1 MSKKEAASA
10 LFFVA
15 PDCGAAHL
23 LISRKAFVK
32 RLARF
37 IFLFVALTLVCGG
50 VLLLP
55 PDQALAAPDSR
66 YLDAP
71 GDLLDVAGVR
81 LHVRDTGRKDA
92 PAVILLH
99 GFGSSLHTF
108 EPWARLLEID
118 HRVIRFDLPGSG
130 LSGPDPQ
137 GVYTD
142 ARSMEIITALMDR
155 LGVAQ
160 TSVIGHSIGG
170 TCL

>member
-1 MSKKEAASA
+1 M
-10 LFFVA
+10 
-15 PDCGAAHL
+15 
-23 LISRKAFVK
+23 K

-50 VLLLP
+50 VLLWP

-81 LHVRDTGRKDA
+81 LNVRDTGRKDA

-99 GFGSSLHTF
+99 GFGSGLHTF
-108 EPWARLLEID
+108 EPWARLLETD
-118 HRVIRFDLPGSG
+118 HRVIRFDLSGSG

-160 TSVIGHSIGG
+160 TSVIGHLIGG